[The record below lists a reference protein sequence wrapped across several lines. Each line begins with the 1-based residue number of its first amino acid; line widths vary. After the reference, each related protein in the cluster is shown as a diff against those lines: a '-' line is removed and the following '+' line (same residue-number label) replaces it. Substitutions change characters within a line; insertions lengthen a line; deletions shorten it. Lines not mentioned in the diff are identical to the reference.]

1 MSYLTCRVSSTFYF
15 LLVLCLTSVSVHAKP
30 SVSWSEQSLNVE
42 VLNGTVVVKELSFVT
57 TDAIKDLSFK
67 IGDDC
72 DDLDDD
78 YCAGQ
83 PNLASFIE
91 VVQPLPGPIVAG
103 ASISIGIVFSIPSDI
118 PEGAYSGTL
127 HVRDGKKTKARPL
140 EFSLFVTH
148 GSSDIVP
155 EGISIATPDRIA
167 IDPANGQLFTID
179 QAEVVLRDEAD
190 IHAFASRLSALG
202 GVFSGQVP
210 FLPFYQIRF
219 PSVESPQVL
228 DYLIEKLQSDAD
240 VRVAT
245 REWHSE
251 SRIDP
256 PDDTQY
262 EDDPWDQDHPSGR
275 NAPWEFTNFLSAW
288 DDVYAGKDLSTLNKI
303 NIAVVDYGFTYH
315 TDLQDNISYSDILL
329 QTTLVLSPLNE
340 TYSHGTSVAGVIG
353 AVADNATGVAG
364 GIWNTRLSFTMLDQ

>member
-103 ASISIGIVFSIPSDI
+103 ASISIGIVFRIPSDI

-155 EGISIATPDRIA
+155 EGISIATPTGSQLIQLTANCLPLTKLKLSCVMRQIFMHLRHA
-167 IDPANGQLFTID
+167 FQHLVAFFPAEYRSSLFTRC
-179 QAEVVLRDEAD
+179 VFR
-190 IHAFASRLSALG
+190 ASNR
-202 GVFSGQVP
+202 
-210 FLPFYQIRF
+210 R
-219 PSVESPQVL
+219 
-228 DYLIEKLQSDAD
+228 
-240 VRVAT
+240 RC
-245 REWHSE
+245 
-251 SRIDP
+251 
-256 PDDTQY
+256 
-262 EDDPWDQDHPSGR
+262 
-275 NAPWEFTNFLSAW
+275 
-288 DDVYAGKDLSTLNKI
+288 ST
-303 NIAVVDYGFTYH
+303 
-315 TDLQDNISYSDILL
+315 
-329 QTTLVLSPLNE
+329 
-340 TYSHGTSVAGVIG
+340 TS
-353 AVADNATGVAG
+353 
-364 GIWNTRLSFTMLDQ
+364 